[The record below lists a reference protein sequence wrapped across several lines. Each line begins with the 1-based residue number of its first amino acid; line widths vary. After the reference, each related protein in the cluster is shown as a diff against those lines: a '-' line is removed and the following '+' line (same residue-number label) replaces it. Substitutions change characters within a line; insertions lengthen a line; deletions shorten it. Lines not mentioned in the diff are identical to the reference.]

1 MRSAVRPSG
10 CESEFE
16 FVSESES
23 ESEVCIQGV
32 CTYQG
37 GQATSRRRAWVL
49 PREPPPLERAGG
61 GGGGGGRG
69 GGGGAHPLGGRSV
82 LQLTRQTP
90 ARRGHESIGG
100 D

>member
-49 PREPPPLERAGG
+49 PREPPPLERAWQETVTEGFTGG
-61 GGGGGGRG
+61 RAGSGEGHARG
-69 GGGGAHPLGGRSV
+69 GG
-82 LQLTRQTP
+82 LTRS
-90 ARRGHESIGG
+90 AAGACCS
-100 D
+100 

>member
-49 PREPPPLERAGG
+49 PREPPPPRAGVAGDGYGRIHGRAGGQWGGSRAGG
-61 GGGGGGRG
+61 GG
-69 GGGGAHPLGGRSV
+69 
-82 LQLTRQTP
+82 LTRS
-90 ARRGHESIGG
+90 AAGACCS
-100 D
+100 